1 MRKYLFILPGILLI
15 LGGGYMLGKGGIP
28 RTKRHTGHFA
38 GMELSLEEKETI
50 EVRSWISWLVVAGGA
65 GLVIFGARRK

>member
-1 MRKYLFILPGILLI
+1 MRKFLFIFLGSLLI

-38 GMELSLEEKETI
+38 GMELSLEEKETR
-50 EVRSWISWLVVAGGA
+50 VVSPWLCWLVVAGGA
-65 GLVIFGARRK
+65 GLVVFGARRK